1 MSLAPHTVRLRVVKR
16 GNMPIFDS
24 EFGRD
29 AHRARE
35 IVGVFR
41 KYGVA
46 ESLAR
51 ERTDGEAP
59 ALQPQAG
66 GDEGL
71 PTPAS
76 GQRLSAAFS
85 ELGTTWIKL
94 GQSLSMRADLVGAD
108 IAHALEDLQT
118 TVPADPPGAAVA
130 TVERDLQRPIDQLF
144 ARFDAE
150 PFASG
155 SVAQAHRA
163 VLLDGTDVVV
173 KVIHDGAP
181 ERVRSDLALMT
192 RLAAFAERVDPEIAR
207 YTPTM
212 IVRNFATM
220 MEGAVDLRHELTYM
234 QRLATDLAELE
245 WLQVPRAYPEL
256 CSEHV
261 LTMEAMQGVPV
272 RSAADVEAAGWTVN
286 DMTTRVTNLWL
297 EMIFTNGLYHADPH
311 PGNFLITDPE
321 TLVLLDYGDV
331 GFLSQSGRQDVS
343 RLLLAVTTRDVPGL
357 TDVLLE
363 ICHAPGTI
371 DSRALE
377 SAVDTWLTNHLPERS
392 ATVDRDINAAMT
404 AGMEVLHRFELRFPS
419 DLAMLLRVLVR
430 LEGFGAQLGSTMA
443 PEELLGPFLRRL
455 VMQQNDLPH
464 IAQRALRMLAGW
476 GRLTRDIPRDLS
488 GLLQQLRMGEA
499 RVEINLRDPDGL
511 VDDVVDG
518 LAASAA
524 LLGASHLIASGTG
537 PRIKGVSAPGL
548 AAAGFSVVTWW
559 RLTSRRRGHLTVE
572 QKAAALVRR
581 LRRR

>member
-1 MSLAPHTVRLRVVKR
+1 M
-16 GNMPIFDS
+16 FDL

-35 IVGVFR
+35 ILGVFR
-41 KYGVA
+41 RYGIA
-46 ESLAR
+46 ERSAR
-51 ERTDGEAP
+51 ESDDGEIP
-59 ALQPQAG
+59 VEQPQAAE
-66 GDEGL
+66 DVETL
-71 PTPAS
+71 TS
-76 GQRLSAAFS
+76 GQRLCAAFA

-94 GQSLSMRADLVGAD
+94 GQSLSMRADLVGAE
-108 IAHALEDLQT
+108 IAHALEGLQT
-118 TVPADPPGAAVA
+118 TVPADPPGAAIA
-130 TVERDLQRPIDQLF
+130 TVERDLQRPISALF

-207 YTPTM
+207 YDPTT
-212 IVRNFATM
+212 IVRHFAAM
-220 MEGAVDLRHELTYM
+220 MENAVDLRHELTYM
-234 QRLATDLAELE
+234 QRLAKDLEELD
-245 WLQVPRAYPEL
+245 WLRVPRAYTEL
-256 CSEHV
+256 CSQSV
-261 LTMEAMQGVPV
+261 LTMEAMAGSPV
-272 RSAADVEAAGWTVN
+272 RTAADVEAAGWTVN
-286 DMTTRVTNLWL
+286 DMTTKVTELWL
-297 EMIFTNGLYHADPH
+297 EMIFSNGLYHADPH
-311 PGNFLITDPE
+311 PGNFLIADPE

-331 GFLSQSGRQDVS
+331 GFLPESGRQDVA

-363 ICHAPGTI
+363 ICHAPATT
-371 DSRALE
+371 DTHALE
-377 SAVDTWLTNHLPERS
+377 NAVDTWLTNHLPAHS
-392 ATVDRDINAAMT
+392 ATGDRDLNAAMT

-419 DLAMLLRVLVR
+419 DLAMLLRVLAR
-430 LEGFGAQLGSTMA
+430 LEGFGAQLGSTMT

-455 VMQQNDLPH
+455 TLQQNDLSH
-464 IAQRALRMLAGW
+464 IAQRLMRVVAGW
-476 GRLTRDIPRDLS
+476 GRLARDIPRDLS

-518 LAASAA
+518 LAASAS

-537 PRIKGVSAPGL
+537 PKVKGVSLPGL
-548 AAAGFSVVTWW
+548 AAAAFSAVTWW
-559 RLTSRRRGHLTVE
+559 KLTSRRRGHRTAE
-572 QKAAALVRR
+572 QKAAALIRR